1 MCDVMVLHAT
11 LTGQLDADRD
21 AALLERL
28 PYAYRLGLEQRDASA
43 RSASLL
49 ALRLLADGILRLRGT
64 ALDVAQL
71 RFPDAGK
78 PSLDGGPWFS
88 ISHSATR
95 VAVAVSDLCDLGFD
109 LEDLVAPGRDRVVLE
124 RWTAIEAT
132 LKAVGA
138 GLRQS
143 REVRLSPDLAT
154 AEIAGV
160 RVCTQPLLL
169 APGCVATLATREPVE
184 RVEVEERGQGT
195 GDKGQ

>member
-1 MCDVMVLHAT
+1 MCDVMVLHAA
-11 LTGQLDADRD
+11 LTGRLEAVRD
-21 AALLERL
+21 AALLDRL
-28 PYAYRLGLEQRDASA
+28 PYAYRLGLEQRDARA

-49 ALRLLADGILRLRGT
+49 ALRLLAEGVLRQRGS

-71 RFPDAGK
+71 RFPAGGK

-95 VAVAVSDLCDLGFD
+95 VAVAVSGHCDLGID
-109 LEDLVAPGRDRVVLE
+109 LEDLGAPGRDQVALA

-143 REVRLSPDLAT
+143 GEVSLSPDQAT
-154 AEIAGV
+154 AQLAGAQ
-160 RVCTQPLLL
+160 VCTRPLLL
-169 APGCVATLATREPVE
+169 APGCVATLATREPVR
-184 RVEVEERGQGT
+184 RVVVEEREQADGG
-195 GDKGQ
+195 